1 MYPPSV
7 GLDYFLKKHRFVS
20 MTLWIVE
27 GYCRFSS
34 RPFVFIRDHEKRIFF
49 IQWRPMSCRFR
60 VRFRRDFSL
69 SLSLVFEKQT
79 RLRGIITRIATC
91 TVVEGKEHEGKGTRY
106 FWGGNE
112 FYDVTRFV
120 SSGLSA
126 GRSFQEILLFLR
138 PHRAFQY
145 LPSVFTGCP

>member
-34 RPFVFIRDHEKRIFF
+34 QPTICIYPRKESSLSNGGQWVVDFVYVSAVI
-49 IQWRPMSCRFR
+49 
-60 VRFRRDFSL
+60 SL

-106 FWGGNE
+106 FWGGNG